1 MVILQEH
8 HRFFRSFPGKRPV
21 RITARS
27 LRELP
32 DIRVRHVEQPALE
45 LYAKDAGGR
54 AADCRRRDYPLLRFT
69 CERPEA
75 SYAAATFGGRRED
88 YDVVK
93 TGGSHGMSVDATDGT
108 MDAWR
113 RLVSEQPVL
122 AARRASL
129 AASVNRRYAP
139 FDTAL
144 AEGDEVV
151 FIPPV
156 SGG

>member
-1 MVILQEH
+1 M
-8 HRFFRSFPGKRPV
+8 RV
-21 RITARS
+21 RVRLFAV
-27 LRELP
+27 LRELAGQ
-32 DIRVRHVEQPALE
+32 DALE
-45 LYAKDAGGR
+45 IDL
-54 AADCRRRDYPLLRFT
+54 P
-69 CERPEA
+69 P
-75 SYAAATFGGRRED
+75 AATAE
-88 YDVVK
+88 
-93 TGGSHGMSVDATDGT
+93 
-108 MDAWR
+108 DAWR